1 MMLERR
7 NSVPKNMHSM
17 LPERRIEAVD
27 SCGNLS
33 GFCMIKADR
42 HATKQMHV
50 NFKAS
55 KDSLR
60 IRFSQTRDGSIEYFQ
75 LCDLSLKGL
84 VVGWLWDD
92 SKPFVIAAEFNGE
105 LHHAIYC
112 YPTDKARNLWLF
124 FFKTKGVRIVPFSV
138 FQKKEKI
145 HCIDS
150 LKEHSSDEGSK
161 WS

>member
-1 MMLERR
+1 MQYSA
-7 NSVPKNMHSM
+7 SVPKNMYST
-17 LPERRIEAVD
+17 LPERRIEVVD
-27 SCGNLS
+27 KCDNLS

-42 HATKQMHV
+42 HSTKQMHV

-92 SKPFVIAAEFNGE
+92 SKLFVIAAEFNGE

-124 FFKTKGVRIVPFSV
+124 FFKTKGVRIVPFSL
-138 FQKKEKI
+138 FQEKDKI

-150 LKEHSSDEGSK
+150 VKEHWSGEGSK